1 MKRIVNALGKLS
13 QGKRAY
19 AVFALYAAT
28 ATALSAQTFTIPR
41 CTVSTEPMA
50 QAPIGVTS
58 YRAPTEISTAPPVG
72 EARPSGVRCSI
83 LRRQAR

>member
-28 ATALSAQTFTIPR
+28 ATALSAQTFTNL
-41 CTVSTEPMA
+41 TYA
-50 QAPIGVTS
+50 QSCPEKQTQHL
-58 YRAPTEISTAPPVG
+58 T
-72 EARPSGVRCSI
+72 
-83 LRRQAR
+83 